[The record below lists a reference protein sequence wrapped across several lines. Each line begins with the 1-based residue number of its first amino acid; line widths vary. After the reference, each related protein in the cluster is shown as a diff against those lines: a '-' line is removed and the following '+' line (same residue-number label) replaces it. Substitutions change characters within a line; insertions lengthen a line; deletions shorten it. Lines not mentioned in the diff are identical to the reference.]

1 VSALGLCLLLVGGH
15 EAASLRVRLAPA
27 SLLIGARQVVSAPD
41 GRFFVASNLAR
52 VHAYSAEA
60 EPLGSF
66 QVPTTRFRLH
76 VAGPDLLLVVPD
88 EGPPLA
94 FDFEGLPADDP
105 TGEELAATADD
116 PTGEEL
122 AATAD
127 AAASAGALRVENGDV
142 LSAASG
148 RERVRV
154 RGFASYGTLWARVFL
169 TGLCL
174 FSGGLLLIGGVVSTG
189 RRVPS

>member
-1 VSALGLCLLLVGGH
+1 MSALGLCLLLVGGH

-105 TGEELAATADD
+105 TGEELAATAD
-116 PTGEEL
+116 
-122 AATAD
+122 